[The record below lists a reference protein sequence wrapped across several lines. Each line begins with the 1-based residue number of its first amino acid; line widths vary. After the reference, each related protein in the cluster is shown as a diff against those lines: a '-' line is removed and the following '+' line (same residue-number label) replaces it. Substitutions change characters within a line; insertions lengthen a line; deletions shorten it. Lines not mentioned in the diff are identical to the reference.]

1 MKQIYFYLCLLLS
14 VLIISCNEEKVPQF
28 NDERG
33 INFLAWNAQKQ
44 QFEDEYTKLKTTINF
59 FSYYI
64 NGMEVADA
72 GLKLGATLEGTLS
85 NTDIPVK
92 LSTLILEDYSL
103 AHITFPDVVIKA
115 NEHQCSIDATCKH
128 PGEFEKEYGAIIVFD
143 YKECGLVPGTKERQQ
158 YKVTVKDATDW
169 AFMRSADE
177 TEWNKNYAGT
187 LGKFGPVKVRFI
199 LAALG
204 TKYHYTLGQIGSL
217 YYNTIA
223 NPNYGF
229 KREISKLNDA
239 LNEYNSTHNSPLT
252 EPDGSL
258 VTFEPVAN

>member
-1 MKQIYFYLCLLLS
+1 
-14 VLIISCNEEKVPQF
+14 
-28 NDERG
+28 
-33 INFLAWNAQKQ
+33 
-44 QFEDEYTKLKTTINF
+44 
-59 FSYYI
+59 
-64 NGMEVADA
+64 MEVADA

-239 LNEYNSTHNSPLT
+239 LNEYNSTHDSPLT
-252 EPDGSL
+252 EPDGSM